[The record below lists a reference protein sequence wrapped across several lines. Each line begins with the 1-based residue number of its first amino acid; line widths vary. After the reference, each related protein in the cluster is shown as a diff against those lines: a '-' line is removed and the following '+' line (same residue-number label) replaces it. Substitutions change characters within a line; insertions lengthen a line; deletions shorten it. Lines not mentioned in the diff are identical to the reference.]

1 MKHGG
6 YKRNYVSQDAGYC
19 LCQYGLLWLEDD
31 AGSELKCRG
40 TSSKLFV
47 AWRAAAAMQLE
58 QRELGRGTTG
68 PKDVDKTVVVKMVTL
83 RGNWILQDA
92 MKMWMGAF
100 VETRTTYTTT
110 TTTTHTHT
118 HTH

>member
-1 MKHGG
+1 
-6 YKRNYVSQDAGYC
+6 
-19 LCQYGLLWLEDD
+19 
-31 AGSELKCRG
+31 
-40 TSSKLFV
+40 
-47 AWRAAAAMQLE
+47 MQLE

-100 VETRTTYTTT
+100 VETRTAYTASWTRSMLSLVRNLSARSSEAK
-110 TTTTHTHT
+110 HAGCQPWYDSV
-118 HTH
+118 